1 MPTASSSHAPALST
15 ALAATMSWK
24 PAGSTATQAPMP
36 VRHVPPACRGVQEM
50 IMGSGHVQGLVPSLG
65 MGVTHPEPDG
75 NVTSCGW
82 GMLQPLV
89 PSLGLVSPT
98 PAG

>member
-1 MPTASSSHAPALST
+1 
-15 ALAATMSWK
+15 
-24 PAGSTATQAPMP
+24 
-36 VRHVPPACRGVQEM
+36 
-50 IMGSGHVQGLVPSLG
+50 MGSGHVQGLVPSLG